1 MEEVHREEVGLNNF
15 FANFR
20 QHEYPEELHMPLL
33 FNDEVNP
40 EESREAE
47 PEQPCRN

>member
-1 MEEVHREEVGLNNF
+1 MAETHIEEVGLNNF
-15 FANFR
+15 FNNRR
-20 QHEYPEELHMPLL
+20 QHEYPEELHMPIL

-47 PEQPCRN
+47 PE